1 MGQWSKKAGP
11 AMARLTQAMKDAEK
25 IQGKTGWLPSSRYE
39 DGTPVAYIAAIQEYG
54 DPENNLPSRSF
65 MRTTFDAENKKWS
78 AVMRSGVKG
87 IASGKTTVSAVMET
101 IALLAAADIRLKI
114 ASIHQPELAPSTLAA
129 RASRANAGSK
139 GKKFTAAT
147 VSQKPL
153 NDTGYMLATLVGVIE
168 ETK

>member
-1 MGQWSKKAGP
+1 MGWSSKVGP
-11 AMARLTQAMKDAEK
+11 AMARLTQAMKEAEK

-65 MRTTFDAENKKWS
+65 MRTTFDAEGRKWS
-78 AVMRSGVKG
+78 AAMRSGIKG
-87 IASGKTTVSAVMET
+87 VASGRTTIASVMET
-101 IALLAAADIRLKI
+101 IALLAAADVRLKI
-114 ASIHQPELAPSTLAA
+114 TSIHEPPLAQSTLEA
-129 RASRANAGSK
+129 RARRANAGRK
-139 GKKFTAAT
+139 GKQFTAAT